1 MPTRLRILLIF
12 VLIVYLF
19 IILKSVKRK
28 NIRIS
33 YLIYWLIT
41 GVTLVIALLVPSLV
55 EKISNYIGFGLPIN
69 MIFSG
74 AIFVILFLIFDLTK
88 IITKEQNKNVTLI
101 QEVSILKKRV
111 GELEKSIN
119 NESTRG
125 DKNEEL

>member
-1 MPTRLRILLIF
+1 MPTRLRLLLII
-12 VLIVYLF
+12 VLVVYLF

-41 GVTLVIALLVPSLV
+41 GVILIIALFVPSLV

-88 IITKEQNKNVTLI
+88 IITKEQNKNVILI

-111 GELEKSIN
+111 EELEKN
-119 NESTRG
+119 
-125 DKNEEL
+125 KNEEITRGEKNG

>member
-111 GELEKSIN
+111 EELEKNIN
-119 NESTRG
+119 EKITRG
-125 DKNEEL
+125 EKNG

>member
-41 GVTLVIALLVPSLV
+41 GVILVIALLVPSLV

-88 IITKEQNKNVTLI
+88 IITKEQNKNVTLV

-111 GELEKSIN
+111 EELEKNIN
-119 NESTRG
+119 EKITRG
-125 DKNEEL
+125 EKNG